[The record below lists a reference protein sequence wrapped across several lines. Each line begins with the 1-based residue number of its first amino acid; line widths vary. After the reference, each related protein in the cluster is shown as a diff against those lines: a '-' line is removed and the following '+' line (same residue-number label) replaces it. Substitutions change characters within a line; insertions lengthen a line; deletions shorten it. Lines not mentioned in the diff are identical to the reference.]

1 MKKRLILNEI
11 KHVENIISDKLYRL
25 DVSYVYSDL
34 SIMANYY
41 YQVLQYRRPKIKEI
55 LKDYASKHYDRYDD
69 RTAAMID
76 KIVDKA
82 GKYKMLEY
90 NSICVTKNE
99 MQTIKALDDKTL
111 EKLAFTLLCVAK
123 YQKLKNPDFA
133 GWCNM
138 TEQELM
144 TLAKIK
150 NSKSKNYED
159 ITVGT
164 IYLGRLYQAGLIKFN
179 HHHSSDNTQVLFIDN
194 DSEPELTI
202 TNLDDLGYQYLLYK
216 NQNKKKIGF
225 FKCSG
230 CDKLIKNYGDNM
242 IKQYCPSC
250 LLRMNVKIG
259 ACIDCGKVYTNGKF
273 AGSRNVRCPDCQ
285 KIRNRQKVKEW
296 KEKQKKIRIVSVSN
310 INPQ

>member
-1 MKKRLILNEI
+1 MKKRYLLNEV
-11 KHVENIISDKLYRL
+11 KHAERLISDKLYRL
-25 DVSYVYSDL
+25 DVSYIYSDL

-55 LKDYASKHYDRYDD
+55 IKDYANKHYDRYDD

-90 NSICVTKNE
+90 DSIIITKNE
-99 MQTIKALDDKTL
+99 MQTIQALKDKTI

-164 IYLGRLYQAGLIKFN
+164 IYLGKLYQAGLIKFN

-202 TNLDDLGYQYLLYK
+202 TFLDDLGYQYLTYRNK
-216 NQNKKKIGF
+216 DKKKIGY
-225 FKCSG
+225 FKCLG
-230 CDKLIKNYGDNM
+230 CDKLIKDYGDNK

-250 LLRMNVKIG
+250 LLRMEVKIG
-259 ACIDCGKVYTNGKF
+259 ACIDCGKVYTNQIKGRK
-273 AGSRNVRCPDCQ
+273 SVRCPDCQ
-285 KIRNRQKVKEW
+285 AKRNREKVKEW
-296 KEKQKKIRIVSVSN
+296 KKRKKINVNQICN